1 MADENQTNAV
11 EQTYTVERYLKGIVP
26 NASVTDD
33 SITGVL
39 FDVGVAPNTPV
50 SEMTERQRDLCI
62 AYLYI
67 RLATNPKQSSRV
79 TDRDADWEHSEGSEQ
94 WSASQLQ
101 QFLILARKLL
111 EKWGEDT
118 ALVDDI
124 IPTWGFV
131 GRNIHNPQKKKWL

>member
-1 MADENQTNAV
+1 MAGENQG
-11 EQTYTVERYLKGIVP
+11 YTVEKYLRGIVP
-26 NASVTDD
+26 NASITDD
-33 SITGVL
+33 SISGVL
-39 FDVGVAPNTPV
+39 LDVGVEPGTLA

-67 RLATNPKQSSRV
+67 RLATNPHQSSRV

-94 WSASQLQ
+94 WSAAQLQ

-118 ALVDDI
+118 SLIDDI
-124 IPTWGFV
+124 IPQWGFV
-131 GRNIHNPQKKKWL
+131 GRNIRNPRRR